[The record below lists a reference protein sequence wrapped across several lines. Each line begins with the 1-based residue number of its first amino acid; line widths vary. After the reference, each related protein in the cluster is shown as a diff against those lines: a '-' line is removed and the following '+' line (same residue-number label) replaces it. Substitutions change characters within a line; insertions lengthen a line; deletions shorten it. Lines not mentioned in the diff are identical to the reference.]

1 MPTCLES
8 FFSTVAVLFVD
19 FNAYTMVNGSIVTYT
34 SATIRKGNDSSS
46 QYEVAHTDSLFTRLR
61 GHSLTVSSINGN
73 QSNTIVDVNVITIQA
88 DIAGKTAIP
97 NARNELIAR
106 LRGQTIVLPDL
117 FPIYVGYTVRS
128 HTNISLLQDGLEDW
142 LKTFIPT
149 EKLRAK
155 QRKTDAPFLSAHFW
169 PRVPTDRLA
178 VLNSFCL
185 WAFIWDDEID
195 CGSLTYDDEGRVD
208 AYCDNAIAYIRSVM
222 QPDLN
227 VTPPVHGIFHN
238 SGCFSE
244 IGAAMQT
251 GQTLADR
258 DRFIQSI
265 VRFINT
271 VRRSHDKQIAGDID
285 SVEAYMKRRVIT
297 SSIETF
303 VHTLVWA
310 YDLSMPAWIWEH
322 EATKVI
328 LWETEAAIALYN
340 DIASLKKE
348 LDGGEVD
355 SIVPILVYNEDITAQ
370 EAVNKTVHMLASGFG
385 EFRSAADRLR
395 AAVSNDDIKVKS
407 DVDTWIEGCVDL
419 ILGNMAWSLKTE
431 RYMAKAVVN
440 LEGTG
445 YTARMILYTEEEK
458 GD

>member
-1 MPTCLES
+1 
-8 FFSTVAVLFVD
+8 
-19 FNAYTMVNGSIVTYT
+19 MVNGSIVTYT
-34 SATIRKGNDSSS
+34 SATVRKSNDISD
-46 QYEVAHTDSLFTRLR
+46 QCETD
-61 GHSLTVSSINGN
+61 
-73 QSNTIVDVNVITIQA
+73 
-88 DIAGKTAIP
+88 TAAIPTKP
-97 NARNELIAR
+97 NARNELVAR
-106 LRGQTIVLPDL
+106 LRGQTIILPDL
-117 FPIYVGYTVRS
+117 FPVYIGYTVRS
-128 HTNISLLQDGLEDW
+128 HTNISILRDDLEDW

-155 QRKTDAPFLSAHFW
+155 QRKTNAPFLSAHFW
-169 PRVPTDRLA
+169 PRVPTDKLCL
-178 VLNSFCL
+178 LNSFCL

-195 CGSLTYDDEGRVD
+195 CGSLTHDDEGRVD
-208 AYCDNAIAYIRSVM
+208 AYCDSTIVYIRSVM
-222 QPDLN
+222 QPELN

-238 SGCFSE
+238 SGCFSD

-258 DRFIQSI
+258 GSFVESV

-271 VRRSHDKQIAGDID
+271 VRRSHDKQIAGEID

-310 YDLSMPAWIWEH
+310 YDLTMPAWIWEH

-328 LWETEAAIALYN
+328 LWETETAIALYN

-348 LDGGEVD
+348 LDGREVD

-370 EAVNKTVHMLASGFG
+370 EAVDKTVDMLASGFG

-395 AAVSNDDIKVKS
+395 ATVFNEDVKVKR

-440 LEGTG
+440 PEGTG
-445 YTARMILYTEEEK
+445 CVQVL
-458 GD
+458 